1 VLTFTCF
8 ERTRDVLVELPQHDH
23 ERYSHSHTRSAA
35 HHCLTVPHNPPH
47 VVPPNLRHTSQVT
60 SLINCSYCTLFRN
73 LQTAVAARLRRPSRV
88 LLAALAVHPR
98 LRLDRPL
105 AVCHGALVCHRPA
118 SGNMASDGW
127 ASLLAGAA
135 SDAATAA
142 VVAHASSTCE
152 LERVGEHQTAG
163 DETHAVLNDA
173 LTALE
178 AAGVNAL
185 SELKRK
191 ATEALPPARHIET
204 SATDVAALLHAWA
217 RREEV
222 SSGGGDGGGGAID
235 RIPTAVVP
243 TLRLL
248 RNCCARGEAWQRC
261 VVPMIPSL
269 LATLER
275 IARDTTAS
283 VGAELRGAA
292 DGGGGGAAAAA
303 ADVPHASAAVPA
315 DKQHLLLKPCAQ
327 LLGNAVRTP
336 ATFFLILCIDDFVTL
351 SAFGHCQLQ
360 PFTIRAL

>member
-1 VLTFTCF
+1 M
-8 ERTRDVLVELPQHDH
+8 
-23 ERYSHSHTRSAA
+23 HS
-35 HHCLTVPHNPPH
+35 
-47 VVPPNLRHTSQVT
+47 
-60 SLINCSYCTLFRN
+60 RN
-73 LQTAVAARLRRPSRV
+73 LQTAVASCTSTQTSRV

-98 LRLDRPL
+98 LRLGRPL

-142 VVAHASSTCE
+142 VAHASSRCE
-152 LERVGEHQTAG
+152 LEQVGEHQTAG
-163 DETHAVLNDA
+163 DEKHAVLNDA

-204 SATDVAALLHAWA
+204 SATYVAALLHAWA
-217 RREEV
+217 RSEEV

-275 IARDTTAS
+275 VARDTTAS

-292 DGGGGGAAAAA
+292 DGGGRGAAA

-327 LLGNAVRTP
+327 LLGNAVRTS

-351 SAFGHCQLQ
+351 GAFGHCQLR
-360 PFTIRAL
+360 PSHTCALISACPRWPSAEVH